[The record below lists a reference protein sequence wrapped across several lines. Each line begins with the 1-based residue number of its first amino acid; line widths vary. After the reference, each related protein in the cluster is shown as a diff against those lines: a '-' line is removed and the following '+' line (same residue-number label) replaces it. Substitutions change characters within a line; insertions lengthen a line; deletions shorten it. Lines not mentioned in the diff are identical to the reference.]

1 MQEPG
6 QRPRIFFGY
15 PSTPADQRVA
25 MVRAAERLNSI
36 GEVSVK
42 TWQELN
48 TGGRVIITRIT
59 EAIDESKV
67 SVFDAT
73 GLNEN
78 VLFEL
83 GYAIGSG
90 RIVWPVRDPT
100 DGDAQR
106 KWEQLGLLKS
116 VGYKPFTSSED
127 IVAAF
132 QRERPHD
139 DSDSI
144 FDRDIAPHLV
154 AGERPSIFYMPSVHQ
169 TDVGIALTDL
179 LATKTKSWSIYLD
192 ENDPTETGYRTLV
205 AYCQSLYN
213 SVAAVVHFVAPRRIG
228 AEIHNARCA
237 LVAGLARGMKRPLL
251 MLADQD
257 YLTPIDY
264 TDVLHVYRSVRDCVS
279 ATELWLDNRVAPIA
293 RDSRPPARVLRLETE
308 LSSLRLGDYV
318 AEQEEEDLQRYF
330 VETAAFNDVMAGRT
344 TMFVG
349 RKGAGK
355 TANVLEAARR
365 LNLEAGNLV
374 CIIKPVGYEWG
385 AVLRLASQ
393 FGRQDAKGYVFES
406 LWKLL
411 LYSEIARA
419 AYFDLK
425 GRPSGIV
432 AGTPEWDFSE
442 FIESRGN
449 LVLDDF
455 APRLETAV
463 GRLTSIAQSK
473 TLEGERASISEAL
486 HEGIIR
492 ELRQHLTKVLQGR
505 HRVAVLIDNL
515 DKPWT
520 QDSDVN
526 ELSYF
531 LLALLGAVNRINEDL
546 GKRDY
551 RRDSIPISLAVFL
564 RIDIYGQVLK
574 VAREPDKL
582 PATQLE
588 WSNPDVLL
596 RVIEERYAASRS
608 KGFAPDL
615 WKTFFCDTVRGLS
628 PDQYLVRRVLPRPRD
643 LVYICNEAIRSAVNR
658 QRRVVEEQDVLDA
671 EKVYSQFAFEAIQ
684 VESEQGTSSFDAVLY
699 EFLGAPPVIKRGE
712 VLAALGRG
720 GIPDERRESMLKQL
734 VAMTFIGPEIGDNRF
749 DFTDQPRIRERNG
762 MLAQQFADRTGS
774 EMRFLVHPAFRGFL
788 EIPEPPELVTWQA

>member
-1 MQEPG
+1 MQDFIE
-6 QRPRIFFGY
+6 RPRVFFGY
-15 PSTPADQRVA
+15 PSAPADQRDA
-25 MVRAAERLNSI
+25 MVRAAERLNKI

-42 TWQELN
+42 TWEDLN
-48 TGGRVIITRIT
+48 TGGRVIIARIT

-78 VLFEL
+78 LLFEL

-90 RIVWPVRDPT
+90 RIVWPVRDAS

-106 KWEQLGLLKS
+106 KWEQLGLLKP

-154 AGERPSIFYMPSVHQ
+154 AGERPSIFYMPSLHP
-169 TDVGIALTDL
+169 TEAGIALTDVL
-179 LATKTKSWSIYLD
+179 VAKSKSWSIHLD

-205 AYCQSLYN
+205 AYCQSLY
-213 SVAAVVHFVAPRRIG
+213 SCVAAVVHFVAPRRIG

-237 LVAGLARGMKRPLL
+237 LVAGLARGMKRQLL
-251 MLADQD
+251 MLADRD
-257 YLTPIDY
+257 YLAPVDY
-264 TDVLHVYRSVRDCVS
+264 TDVLHVYKGAKDCVS
-279 ATELWLDNRVAPIA
+279 ATESWLSNRVEAVV
-293 RDSRPPARVLRLETE
+293 RGVRPPARALRLETE
-308 LSSLRLGDYV
+308 LNSLRLGDYV

-330 VETAAFNDVMAGRT
+330 VETAAFNDVMVGRT

-355 TANVLEAARR
+355 TANVLEAGRR
-365 LNLEAGNLV
+365 LGLEAGNLV

-425 GRPSGIV
+425 RRPAGIV
-432 AGTPEWDFSE
+432 AGTPEWDFGE
-442 FIESRGN
+442 FIESRGR

-463 GRLTSIAQSK
+463 GRLASIAPTN

-492 ELRQHLTKVLQGR
+492 ELRQHLTKVLQKR

-520 QDSDVN
+520 QDSDLN

-531 LLALLGAVNRINEDL
+531 LLALLGAVNRINKEL

-551 RRDSIPISLAVFL
+551 RKESIPISLAVFL
-564 RIDIYGQVLK
+564 RIDIYGQVLR

-588 WSNPDVLL
+588 WSNPAALL
-596 RVIEERYAASRS
+596 RVIEERYSASRS
-608 KGFAPDL
+608 NGIAPDL
-615 WKTFFCDTVRGLS
+615 WRTFFCDTVRGLA
-628 PDQYLVRRVLPRPRD
+628 PEQYLVSHVLPRPRD
-643 LVYICNEAIRSAVNR
+643 LVYICNEAIRAAVNR
-658 QRRVVEEQDVLDA
+658 GHRIIEEQDVLDA

-699 EFLGAPPVIKRGE
+699 EFLGAAPIIKRGE
-712 VLAALGRG
+712 VLAALGRV
-720 GIPDERRESMLKQL
+720 GIPDAQRQSMLDQL
-734 VAMTFIGPEIGDNRF
+734 VAMTFIGPEIGELRF

-762 MLAQQFADRTGS
+762 MLASQLAQRNGS
-774 EMRFLVHPAFRGFL
+774 DIRFLIHPAFRGFL
-788 EIPEPPELVTWQA
+788 EIAEPTEAVTWEA